1 MRSVALTL
9 CAIIAG
15 YLFVS
20 SLQNAL
26 TSEVCTLVITGESIR
41 ITGCNLSP
49 AHFRAISHLK
59 VLQVR
64 L

>member
-9 CAIIAG
+9 CAIIVG
-15 YLFVS
+15 YLLVS
-20 SLQNAL
+20 NLQNIF
-26 TSEVCTLVITGESIR
+26 SPEVCTLVITGESIR
-41 ITGCNLSP
+41 INGCNLSP

-59 VLQVR
+59 VLQVH